1 MHRIK
6 LLGLTLMALFAF
18 AAFTAVAAS
27 AENPEILVLS
37 GTASQLKGE
46 FCSDAGAT
54 PSLVNLTGEKEITA
68 TKACANIENCEN
80 LAGAEKDTNLCNNV
94 LLTFTG
100 VKLVGGANCRSENN
114 KGEKDPVETILLLAD
129 LHLSAGENAA
139 KELKSLLL
147 AQVLGTA
154 GEEEVKFNCSLLKI
168 KVTGV
173 VECLVDP
180 ALTNTTHVE
189 LLCKVNTA
197 THDREI
203 DTCTVLCT
211 EFGGTLGLTAEYGK
225 EKLDAWEL
233 AHLLGEFNKDV
244 FIDD

>member
-1 MHRIK
+1 M
-6 LLGLTLMALFAF
+6 
-18 AAFTAVAAS
+18 
-27 AENPEILVLS
+27 
-37 GTASQLKGE
+37 
-46 FCSDAGAT
+46 
-54 PSLVNLTGEKEITA
+54 
-68 TKACANIENCEN
+68 
-80 LAGAEKDTNLCNNV
+80 
-94 LLTFTG
+94 
-100 VKLVGGANCRSENN
+100 
-114 KGEKDPVETILLLAD
+114 
-129 LHLSAGENAA
+129 
-139 KELKSLLL
+139 
-147 AQVLGTA
+147 LGTA